1 VDDVSLAVQ
10 HDVAVVPIFELQ
22 QERQQAVPGHA
33 HDEVPP
39 SLSIQHP
46 TVCHARNYAATPHV
60 ETVQVFERATE
71 LGAMNHKIAKSK

>member
-22 QERQQAVPGHA
+22 QERQQAVSGHA

-46 TVCHARNYAATPHV
+46 TVCHARNYAATQHL
-60 ETVQVFERATE
+60 EKVQVFERATE
-71 LGAMNHKIAKSK
+71 FGAMNHKMQKN